1 VSGFEADRYLGRW
14 YEIARLDHSF
24 EGNLSNVTA
33 EYSWREGCGIT
44 VVNRGFEEKRGKW
57 REARAAAQFIGD
69 NNVGSLKVSFFGPFW
84 GGYHMIA
91 LDEQNYCYSLVTG
104 ISRSYLW
111 VLSRNKTLEETI
123 LSNLISIAEQLGFGT
138 KGLIYVEQNMPNN

>member
-1 VSGFEADRYLGRW
+1 
-14 YEIARLDHSF
+14 
-24 EGNLSNVTA
+24 
-33 EYSWREGCGIT
+33 
-44 VVNRGFEEKRGKW
+44 
-57 REARAAAQFIGD
+57 
-69 NNVGSLKVSFFGPFW
+69 
-84 GGYHMIA
+84 MIA

-123 LSNLISIAEQLGFGT
+123 LSDLISIAEQLGFGT